1 MEKTFFRKIKIK
13 NKGELIVF
21 ILFFLFFTIQIIL
34 SSESKTNKNLY
45 HNYKENIERIKNE
58 LKEMNN
64 TSLKT
69 TNLKKNTNNLGIIHI
84 IIWLFMILICILFFI
99 LNCKRS
105 YYREFIVEED
115 VEYTLNTVHSSN
127 LETNDESLFKEL
139 FL

>member
-34 SSESKTNKNLY
+34 SSESKANKNLY

-69 TNLKKNTNNLGIIHI
+69 TNLKKQY
-84 IIWLFMILICILFFI
+84 
-99 LNCKRS
+99 K
-105 YYREFIVEED
+105 
-115 VEYTLNTVHSSN
+115 
-127 LETNDESLFKEL
+127 
-139 FL
+139 

>member
-1 MEKTFFRKIKIK
+1 MEKSFFRKIKIK

-34 SSESKTNKNLY
+34 SSESKEKKNLY

-69 TNLKKNTNNLGIIHI
+69 TNLKKNTNNLGIVHI
-84 IIWLFMILICILFFI
+84 IIWLFMILVCILFFI
-99 LNCKRS
+99 LNCKRNFN
-105 YYREFIVEED
+105 REFIVEED
-115 VEYTLNTVHSSN
+115 VEYTLNTVQSSN
-127 LETNDESLFKEL
+127 LETNDESLFKEF